1 MALAAGVLAIE
12 IFLLPPRKSY
22 IYLALAEI
30 ILLSLVLIWTPQ
42 TTFPSLLGMDTFSHG
57 ELTSQTL
64 VNGRL
69 PPGERYSSFPIM
81 HLTAGTTML
90 VANLDYKLATMVSL
104 CVAYVVVVLLFV
116 FLVGR
121 LAASNRVG
129 LTAALLLSLIPSYIH
144 SGWWM
149 APNFYAPVF
158 MLGIVYLLFQ
168 GKTRHPVRLTLLS
181 IFLMTA
187 LIITHE
193 IATLALAIAL
203 GFFWLAQKPYERIYR
218 VGYGKFATLALC
230 LFFGAAMFS
239 WWKYTSPTTINTLQR
254 LMHYHLSAELWY
266 QPVEQSRQY
275 TATIPF
281 SEHLLRNLAEPL
293 FYAISFIGCLAAFSW
308 RWGNRHI
315 FLLAITGLA
324 LLSIGFFSLTFEF
337 GTLPNRWQF
346 VSLFW
351 LAIPAAI
358 GLFLLGRGEGEDS
371 RGALLAFLLV
381 GGLSFLSIASPMSN
395 IDNPILSKNA
405 TVRYAFKQSE
415 LQAAASISH
424 LWETKVVT
432 DDYYYLAGYHK
443 LPGVPVLTNDFISG
457 DFSRRKDTL
466 VVIRKEIAE
475 RPFHL
480 PGIFKLSYDPR
491 QVLNR
496 EGFCKIYDCT
506 TVDAFVQNIEK
517 EAK

>member
-1 MALAAGVLAIE
+1 MREPGGRRVAIDIDTALALIGAAAALVLTLWLVTSTSNRLYPIMTVLSLGACMAYLAAKRSALRSSTPILLKIGRERPSVCLSLSMIFFFLILAALLAIITRAELYSRPLTYFIYMALAAGVLAIE

-218 VGYGKFATLALC
+218 VEYRKFATLALC

-275 TATIPF
+275 MATIPF

-371 RGALLAFLLV
+371 RGCLLYT
-381 GGLSFLSIASPMSN
+381 SPS
-395 IDNPILSKNA
+395 
-405 TVRYAFKQSE
+405 
-415 LQAAASISH
+415 
-424 LWETKVVT
+424 
-432 DDYYYLAGYHK
+432 
-443 LPGVPVLTNDFISG
+443 
-457 DFSRRKDTL
+457 
-466 VVIRKEIAE
+466 
-475 RPFHL
+475 
-480 PGIFKLSYDPR
+480 PR
-491 QVLNR
+491 
-496 EGFCKIYDCT
+496 D
-506 TVDAFVQNIEK
+506 
-517 EAK
+517 